1 MKNKY
6 LKSKCGYDMQGE
18 NQNTE
23 KSRITET
30 GEKLGKIW
38 GNDKFKTK
46 RDTNDSDGSVFRLFP
61 SLSC

>member
-23 KSRITET
+23 KSRITERVRDEMKRRR
-30 GEKLGKIW
+30 GNGRKIESI
-38 GNDKFKTK
+38 DFERK
-46 RDTNDSDGSVFRLFP
+46 S
-61 SLSC
+61 